1 MNRLLTALV
10 GAISL
15 TGLAAESVS
24 AQQVESPGRDGTT
37 GAEHMLLPVTARSA
51 ALSTAYAGGLAT
63 ISGLEALQANPAAL
77 TVNTGTN
84 VMFSRM
90 EYVADIGVNYVG
102 IAQRAGSNHFALTVT
117 AWDFGDIERTLESDP
132 TPDVYETYDAP
143 IVMVGAS
150 YARQLTDRIS
160 AGLTGKL
167 SSETIDNM
175 QSNYVAFDAGMTYV
189 VGESGLRFGVSLKN
203 FGPQMV
209 FGGTGLEVDVPLE
222 DNTEGIAGNIDAA
235 SQELPSMLNF
245 GASYTRDFA
254 QGLSASVLGNF
265 RSNSSSADQYSG
277 ALEIGYQNLVFIRGG
292 FELRD
297 DMDLTFYEGW
307 NVGGGV
313 NYDLGG
319 IRLSADYAYRPVQYF
334 DGVNL
339 FTASVT
345 L

>member
-1 MNRLLTALV
+1 MNRLLIALV

-15 TGLAAESVS
+15 ASLTVESAS
-24 AQQVESPGRDGTT
+24 AQQIESPARDGTT
-37 GAEHMLLPVTARSA
+37 GAEHLLLPVTARSA
-51 ALSTAYAGGLAT
+51 ALSSAYVGGLST
-63 ISGLEALQANPAAL
+63 LSGLEGLQANPAAL
-77 TVNTGTN
+77 TVNSGTN

-102 IAQRAGSNHFALTVT
+102 LAQRAGSNHFALTVT
-117 AWDFGDIERTLESDP
+117 SWDFGDIQRTAESDP
-132 TPDVYETYDAP
+132 TPDQFETYDAP
-143 IVMVGAS
+143 IIMVGAS

-160 AGLTGKL
+160 AGLTGKFAN
-167 SSETIDNM
+167 ETIDNM
-175 QSNYVAFDAGMTYV
+175 ESSYVAFDAGMNYV

-203 FGPQMV
+203 FGPQMA
-209 FGGTGLEVDVPLE
+209 FGGTGLEVDVPLD
-222 DNTEGIAGNIDAA
+222 DNTSGVAGNIDAA
-235 SQELPSMLNF
+235 SQELPSLLNF
-245 GASYTRDFA
+245 GISYTRDFA

-277 ALEIGYQNLVFIRGG
+277 ALEIGYQNIVFVRGG
-292 FELRD
+292 FEIRD
-297 DMDLTFYEGW
+297 NMDLSFYEGW

-319 IRLSADYAYRPVQYF
+319 LRISADYAYRPVQYF
-334 DGVNL
+334 SGVNL

>member
-15 TGLAAESVS
+15 TGLAAESAS

-51 ALSTAYAGGLAT
+51 ALSTAFAGGLPG
-63 ISGLEALQANPAAL
+63 ISALEGLQANPAAL
-77 TVNTGTN
+77 TSNTGTN
-84 VMFSRM
+84 AMFSRM

-102 IAQRAGSNHFALTVT
+102 LAQRAGSNHFALTFT
-117 AWDFGDIERTLESDP
+117 SWDLGEIQRVEESDP
-132 TPDVYETYDAP
+132 TPEVFETYDAP
-143 IVMVGAS
+143 ILMVGAS

-160 AGLTGKL
+160 AGLTTKL
-167 SSETIDNM
+167 SNETIDNM
-175 QSNYVAFDAGMTYV
+175 QSTYVAFDAGMTYV

-203 FGPQMV
+203 FGPQMA
-209 FGGTGLEVDVPLE
+209 FGGTGLEVDIPLDE
-222 DNTEGIAGNIDAA
+222 NTEGVAGSIEAA
-235 SQELPSMLNF
+235 TQELPSLLNF
-245 GASYTRDFA
+245 GVSYTREFA

-265 RSNSSSADQYSG
+265 RSNSSTSDQYSG
-277 ALEIGYQNLVFIRGG
+277 ALELGYQNIIFVRGG

-297 DMDLTFYEGW
+297 EMEMTFYEGW
-307 NVGGGV
+307 NVGGGI
-313 NYDLGG
+313 NYDLAGL
-319 IRLSADYAYRPVQYF
+319 RVAVDYAYRPVQYF